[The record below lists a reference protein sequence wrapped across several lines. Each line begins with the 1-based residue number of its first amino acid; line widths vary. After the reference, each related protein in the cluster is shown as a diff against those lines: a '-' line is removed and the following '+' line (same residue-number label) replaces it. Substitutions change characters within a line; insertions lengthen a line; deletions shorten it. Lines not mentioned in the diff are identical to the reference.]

1 MKKFL
6 ISVGFALTSFFS
18 IAQQIQIEDTPP
30 NWPVMLSNLN
40 QSQISAGFLYNKT
53 AMFTVLNNFNIG
65 NNIIFDSS

>member
-30 NWPVMLSNLN
+30 NWTLMLSNLN
-40 QSQISAGFLYNKT
+40 QSQITSG
-53 AMFTVLNNFNIG
+53 VLIDKVTDFSKLINFNIG
-65 NNIIFDSS
+65 TNNI